1 MYLSFSTT
9 GQYQLYASPSQSRDA
24 ETIIFDVLKRCPP
37 ALIDTQT
44 GHLCHGPLQ
53 ILTLEVD
60 PTYRDLLSSI
70 GERSQERFRRGVETF
85 FEYVMFSH
93 KWDETCEEPSFQDI
107 LGKSVYNDLDRSP
120 TNDKLRKFCETV
132 RETGHRWAWSD
143 TCCINR
149 TDSFVV
155 NRAIVSMYRW
165 YKESALTL
173 ALLSSIVPPSKLG
186 DLRDSIWMRRAW
198 TLQELLAPRA
208 IRFYDSEWKPYL
220 NDPHH
225 NHRDSPVVNAELAS
239 AVSVGS
245 KTLSAFR
252 PGDLGV
258 REKLRLASTRAA
270 KYEEDIAYSLFGIF
284 ASDLQPNYGEG
295 KDALGRLLE
304 EIVHRSGDVTVLAW
318 TGSSSSFNSC
328 LPAEI
333 AVYKEPPQTV
343 SPSDANKL
351 RTRAVELQSLLP
363 REATVAIYGQISNL
377 PKASF
382 VNRRLHLPCIVF
394 TINRLTRVAQGP
406 QWHVYRA
413 SVSML
418 GDVGIR
424 TADPL
429 PSRGL
434 LLVHPWIRSLLD
446 PPGKITPNFGVDEK
460 ADLSLLHGVASLA
473 SDDYIRGL
481 WLIARLGLK
490 FSALLLE
497 QQPYHGYKRVAA
509 DHEIVVQLPR
519 IISSQEICTQV
530 LDVWDGHT
538 GLL

>member
-1 MYLSFSTT
+1 
-9 GQYQLYASPSQSRDA
+9 
-24 ETIIFDVLKRCPP
+24 
-37 ALIDTQT
+37 
-44 GHLCHGPLQ
+44 
-53 ILTLEVD
+53 
-60 PTYRDLLSSI
+60 
-70 GERSQERFRRGVETF
+70 
-85 FEYVMFSH
+85 MFSH

-149 TDSFVV
+149 TDSSVV
-155 NRAIVSMYRW
+155 NKAIVSMYRW

-173 ALLSSIVPPSKLG
+173 ALLASIVPPSKPG
-186 DLRDSIWMRRAW
+186 DLRDSIWMTRAW
-198 TLQELLAPRA
+198 ALQELLAPRA

-225 NHRDSPVVNAELAS
+225 NHRDSPVINAELAS
-239 AVSVGS
+239 AVSVTS
-245 KTLSAFR
+245 KTLSAFH

-258 REKLRLASTRAA
+258 REKLRLASTRTA

-284 ASDLQPNYGEG
+284 ASDLQPNYGER

-318 TGSSSSFNSC
+318 TGSSSGFNSC

-333 AVYKEPPQTV
+333 TVYKEPPQMV
-343 SPSDANKL
+343 SPSDVNKL
-351 RTRAVELQSLLP
+351 RTRAVELQSLFP
-363 REATVAIYGQISNL
+363 REAAVAIYGQITNL

-394 TINRLTRVAQGP
+394 TVNRLTRVANGP
-406 QWHVYRA
+406 QWHVFRA

-418 GDVGIR
+418 GDVRIR
-424 TADPL
+424 TADPRAL
-429 PSRGL
+429 REPRGL
-434 LLVHPWIRSLLD
+434 LLVHPWICDLQD
-446 PPGKITPNFGVDEK
+446 PPGKITRDFGADEK
-460 ADLSLLHGVASLA
+460 ADLSPLHDVASLA
-473 SDDYIRGL
+473 SDDYTRAL

-490 FSALLLE
+490 FSALLL
-497 QQPYHGYKRVAA
+497 QQQRYDGYKRVAA

-519 IISSQEICTQV
+519 ITSSQEIRTQV